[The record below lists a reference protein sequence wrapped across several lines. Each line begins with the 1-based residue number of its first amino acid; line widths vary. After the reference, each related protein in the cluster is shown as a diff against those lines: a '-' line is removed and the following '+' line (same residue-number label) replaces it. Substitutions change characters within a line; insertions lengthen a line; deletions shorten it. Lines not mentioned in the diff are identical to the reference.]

1 MAIVR
6 SLMVILA
13 VVLVALLY
21 RLWLT
26 DDGMRE
32 VWRLSQAVEAQR
44 DLNVSLAQRNRELDA
59 EVKDLKEGIDAV
71 EERARKDLGMIRSGE
86 SFFQIVE
93 KERSESGARRDR

>member
-1 MAIVR
+1 
-6 SLMVILA
+6 MVILA